1 MCNLS
6 FENYANYLLKLHL
19 KLGVGQNLKVMIHK
33 NLEEL
38 KNPISTFLRNWIFI
52 DKIKL

>member
-19 KLGVGQNLKVMIHK
+19 KLGVKTWKVMIHK

-38 KNPISTFLRNWIFI
+38 KIQFLHF
-52 DKIKL
+52 